1 MQFYLEA
8 FIAVFQPMSLFLIT
22 LGTLAGV
29 IFGALPGLSGPIG
42 VALLLPFTFNL
53 DPAGGLLM
61 LGGIYMGSSYGG
73 SITAILLNTP
83 GTGEAA
89 PAAIEGFPLAQQGRA
104 KEALYYSILACIIGG
119 IIGVVTLLFFT
130 PLLAKIALKFGPPE
144 MFLIA
149 MSGLA
154 VVGSLTGRDVYKGL
168 FAAAFGILISTV
180 GPDIM
185 TGASRMTFGLW
196 DLEGGIPLIPALIG
210 LFAISEMLVQI
221 GRKLSTIVNVPF
233 EDMTAWEIFK
243 RLVRKPGLVIR
254 SSLLGTFIGVLPGT
268 GGAVAS
274 FVAYA
279 EARRSS
285 KRPELFGKG
294 NEEGIIAAESANNA
308 AVGGSMVPL
317 LALGVPG
324 STTTAVMYGA
334 LTIHGLIPGPRLFV
348 ENPDIVYT
356 FMFGMFFTAIIMGI
370 IGIYGVPFFSSIIK
384 IRLPFIIPTVMVL
397 CLFGAYSIRNSL
409 FDVFLAICFG
419 LIGYFFRRVD
429 IPPAPTVLGI
439 ILGPLAEENF
449 RQVLVIAGAKGVNP
463 LLYSFMRPL
472 AAIIFLLLMF
482 LIFASFRGTLSSGGE
497 KDG

>member
-1 MQFYLEA
+1 MELYLKA
-8 FIAVFQPMSLFLIT
+8 LMAVFHPTSFLLIA
-22 LGTLAGV
+22 LGTAAGV

-53 DPAGGLLM
+53 DPAAGLLM

-73 SITAILLNTP
+73 SITGILLNTP
-83 GTGEAA
+83 GTTEAA
-89 PAAIEGFPLAQQGRA
+89 PTTLEGFPLAQQGRA
-104 KEALYYSILACIIGG
+104 KEALYYSIVACIVG
-119 IIGVVTLLFFT
+119 GVVGVLTLLFFT

-154 VVGSLTGRDVYKGL
+154 VVGSLTGRDVYKGI
-168 FAAAFGILISTV
+168 FAAAFGILVSTV

-185 TGASRMTFGLW
+185 TGTSRMTFGLW

-210 LFAISEMLVQI
+210 LFAISEMLVQT
-221 GRKLSTIVNVPF
+221 GRKLDSIVNVPF
-233 EDMTAWEIFK
+233 EDMKVMEIVR
-243 RLVRKPGLVIR
+243 RLIRKPGLLIR
-254 SSLLGTFIGVLPGT
+254 SSFIGTFIGVLPGT

-279 EARRSS
+279 EAKRSS
-285 KRPELFGKG
+285 KRPELFSKG

-317 LALGVPG
+317 LSLGVPG

-348 ENPDIVYT
+348 QNPDIVYT
-356 FMFGMFFTAIIMGI
+356 FMFGMLFTAIIMGV

-384 IRLPFIIPTVMVL
+384 IRLPYIIPTVMVL

-409 FDVFLAICFG
+409 FDIFLAIFFG
-419 LIGYFFRRVD
+419 LVGYLFRRTN

-449 RQVLVIAGAKGVNP
+449 RQVLVIAKAQNMNP
-463 LLYSFMRPL
+463 LLYSFTRPI
-472 AAIIFLLLMF
+472 AVVVFLLLMF
-482 LIFASFRGTLSSGGE
+482 LIFASFRGTLIRGGG
-497 KDG
+497 DD